1 MIKIEIPKSKIVL
14 ARVIEG
20 RKFKEGFW
28 YFPESSLPKLQELGL
43 VENNIKIQKH
53 KEIEFELSKILR
65 DYQKIIV
72 NKALNNKQYGIFADT
87 GTGKTIMGLEIAKHH
102 KKTLIISPL
111 SIIETAWI
119 DDCNTYYSDLKIINL
134 WDKSRKKRLEQLSLD
149 GDIYI
154 INFDGLK
161 IIIDDIKEK
170 GFDCVIVDESS
181 KMRNMKSQ
189 ITQTLLG
196 LVDYMPN
203 RFVLSGCPTP
213 NHNSEIF
220 PQMKFINSNIFGNNY
235 YGFLAKYFSQDMA
248 NPHRWFQTDINKDN
262 YFNKLSEQSIFVD
275 KNSVV
280 DLPEKTFLVRKVGME
295 KEQRQYYDNMI
306 QDIKDNIN
314 TWSKF
319 EFTAKLMKL
328 REMCSGFIVNKDKTI
343 TEFKTNKDSE
353 LANVIDEIG
362 NKPII
367 IWCQFIYEIEKL
379 AKKFN
384 GVALTSK
391 TKDRDNIIRDFRDN
405 KIKLLFV
412 HPKLLGMGVTF
423 TNCSYNIYYSQSYS
437 YEEFKQSQDRI
448 HRIGQVNKCTYIMLQ
463 CKNTI
468 DENIYDCL
476 QKKKNAV
483 DELYQEMILDNFN
496 KL

>member
-1 MIKIEIPKSKIVL
+1 
-14 ARVIEG
+14 
-20 RKFKEGFW
+20 
-28 YFPESSLPKLQELGL
+28 
-43 VENNIKIQKH
+43 
-53 KEIEFELSKILR
+53 
-65 DYQKIIV
+65 
-72 NKALNNKQYGIFADT
+72 
-87 GTGKTIMGLEIAKHH
+87 MGLEIAKHH
-102 KKTLIISPL
+102 KKTLIVSPL

-119 DDCNTYYSDLKIINL
+119 DDCNTYYSDLKIISL
-134 WDKSRKKRLEQLSLD
+134 WDKIKKKRLEQLSLD

-161 IIIDDIKEK
+161 IIIDDIKQK
-170 GFDCVIVDESS
+170 GFDCIIVDESS

-189 ITQTLLG
+189 ITQTLLS
-196 LVDYMPN
+196 LVDYIPN

-220 PQMKFINSNIFGNNY
+220 PQMKFINSNVFGNNY
-235 YGFLAKYFSQDMA
+235 YGFLAKYFSQDME

-280 DLPEKTFLVRKVGME
+280 DLPEKTFLTRKVEMD

-319 EFTAKLMKL
+319 EFTAKIMKL

-343 TEFKTNKDSE
+343 IEFKTYKDKE
-353 LANVIDEIG
+353 LENVIDEIG

-367 IWCQFIYEIEKL
+367 VWCQFIYEIEKL

-391 TKDRDNIIRDFRDN
+391 TKDRDKIIRDFRDN

-423 TNCSYNIYYSQSYS
+423 INCSYNIYYSQSYS

-448 HRIGQVNKCTYIMLQ
+448 HRIGQVNKCTYIILQ

-468 DENIYDCL
+468 DEKIYNCL

-483 DELYQEMILDNFN
+483 DELYQEMMANNNSI
-496 KL
+496 K

>member
-1 MIKIEIPKSKIVL
+1 MIKIQIPKDKIVL

-20 RKFKEGFW
+20 RKFNEGFW
-28 YFPESSLPKLQELGL
+28 YFPDSSLPKLQELGL
-43 VENNIKIQKH
+43 VDNNIEVQKH
-53 KEIEFELSKILR
+53 EEIKFELSKHLR
-65 DYQKIIV
+65 DYQEIAI
-72 NKALNNKQYGIFADT
+72 NKALNHKQYGIFADT
-87 GTGKTIMGLEIAKHH
+87 GLGKTHMGIEIAKHH
-102 KKTLIISPL
+102 KKTLIVCPL

-119 DDCNTYYSDLKIINL
+119 DDCNNYFKDLTIINL
-134 WDKSRKKRLEQLSLD
+134 WSKSKKKRLKQLSLD

-161 IIIDDIKEK
+161 IIIDEIKEK

-189 ITQTLLG
+189 ITQTILG
-196 LVDYMPN
+196 LVDYIPN

-220 PQMKFINSNIFGNNY
+220 PQMKFINNEVFGNNY
-235 YGFLAKYFSQDMA
+235 YGFLAKYFSQDMQ

-262 YFNKLSEQSIFVD
+262 YFSKLSEKSMFIRKEDVI
-275 KNSVV
+275 
-280 DLPEKTFLVRKVGME
+280 DLPEKTFLVRKVEMD

-328 REMCSGFIVNKDKTI
+328 REMCSGFIVNKDTSI

-353 LANVIDEIG
+353 LSNVIDEIG
-362 NKPII
+362 DKPII
-367 IWCQFIYEIEKL
+367 VWCQFIYEIEKL

-391 TKDRDNIIRDFRDN
+391 TKNRDDIIRDFKNN

-448 HRIGQVNKCTYIMLQ
+448 HRIGQINKCTYIMLQ
-463 CKNTI
+463 CNNTI
-468 DENIYDCL
+468 DEKIYNCL

-483 DELYQEMILDNFN
+483 DELYQEMILE
-496 KL
+496 KQ